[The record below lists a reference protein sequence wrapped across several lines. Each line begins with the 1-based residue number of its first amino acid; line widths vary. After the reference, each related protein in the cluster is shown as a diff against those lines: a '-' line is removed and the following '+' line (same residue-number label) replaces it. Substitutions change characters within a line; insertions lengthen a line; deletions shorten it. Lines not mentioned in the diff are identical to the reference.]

1 MPSEEQRVLANKAI
15 EDRAGN
21 FRSALVSMVDQVR
34 SMLLVAKGA
43 DSEEQNRADQEIC
56 LGNFAEGKIDID
68 KFSVYAKPT
77 TTLLPPDQVEPVEA
91 ALKVLNEL
99 LADED
104 LFTLRVPEGGSL
116 GSSLA
121 RKFGKLGCVFG
132 AAQVI
137 ELAKTSQ
144 YDAAK
149 HGHLLEQVT
158 FTHWNS
164 AQRAAAPPLLI
175 EINGGDLRAA
185 SLANFLDGGVK
196 IVLLVDGE
204 APPAALARVVTPGVF
219 VQQSSGTAP
228 LDAFAAC
235 QGVAVAA
242 VYTASVASFVHDP
255 AAGET
260 SHQRFT
266 TLEVPPPSKLVRI
279 GSLSP
284 NQQAEELALLKVLT
298 AKPAA
303 AEGEE
308 TEAEQVVDPAGRL
321 SAWLLSQAELPNLSA

>member
-1 MPSEEQRVLANKAI
+1 MPSEEQRVLAQTAI
-15 EDRAGN
+15 EERAGS
-21 FRSALVSMVDQVR
+21 FRSALVSMADQVR
-34 SMLLVAKGA
+34 NMVLVAQGA
-43 DSEEQNRADQEIC
+43 GSEEQNLADQEVS
-56 LGNFAEGKIDID
+56 LGNFATDKIDIER
-68 KFSVYAKPT
+68 FSVYAKPT
-77 TTLLPPDQVEPVEA
+77 TAVLPSDQVEPVEA

-99 LADED
+99 LADAD

-116 GSSLA
+116 GSALA
-121 RKFGKLGCVFG
+121 RKLGNLGRVFG

-137 ELAKTSQ
+137 ELAKASL
-144 YDAAK
+144 YDGAK

-158 FTHWNS
+158 FTHWNA

-185 SLANFLDGGVK
+185 SLVNFLDGGAK
-196 IVLLVDGE
+196 IALLVDGA

-219 VQQSSGTAP
+219 VQQSSGDAP

-235 QGVAVAA
+235 DGAAVAA
-242 VYTASVASFVHDP
+242 VFTAPVAIFVHDP

-260 SHQRFT
+260 SNQRFT
-266 TLEVPPPSKLVRI
+266 TLEVPPASKLVRI

-284 NQQAEELALLKVLT
+284 NQQKEELALLEVLT

-303 AEGEE
+303 AEGEGAE
-308 TEAEQVVDPAGRL
+308 TEQVDPAGRL
-321 SAWLLSQAELPNLSA
+321 SAWLLSQAEISNLSA